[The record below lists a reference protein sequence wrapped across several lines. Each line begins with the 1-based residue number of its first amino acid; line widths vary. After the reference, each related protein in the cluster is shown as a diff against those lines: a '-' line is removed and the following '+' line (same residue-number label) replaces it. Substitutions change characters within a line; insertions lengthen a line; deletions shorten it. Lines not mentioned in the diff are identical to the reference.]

1 MGKEERDIREI
12 LLLTLSPIAYLPSPL
27 NKGHTIMK
35 LKNLQKKIRRL
46 EKRLEE
52 GTNKLARLKQKLK
65 AAEAAKAMKARRKS
79 AAPARAALGTAKSST
94 SIEKKSPSQ
103 TADAKKPGTV
113 NKAKR
118 KLNLL
123 PERRAQLAAAMK
135 ARWAAKR
142 ATAEANEKTASSDDQ
157 HSAPESTPQAPES
170 RPDGA

>member
-1 MGKEERDIREI
+1 MAKEERDIREI

-35 LKNLQKKIRRL
+35 LKNLQKKIQRL

-65 AAEAAKAMKARRKS
+65 ATEAARAMKATRKS
-79 AAPARAALGTAKSST
+79 AARAAKAST
-94 SIEKKSPSQ
+94 PGKKKSPAQ
-103 TADAKKPGTV
+103 TTGAKKPSSV
-113 NKAKR
+113 KKAKK
-118 KLNLL
+118 KLNLS

-142 ATAEANEKTASSDDQ
+142 AAEAKPKVSSDDQ